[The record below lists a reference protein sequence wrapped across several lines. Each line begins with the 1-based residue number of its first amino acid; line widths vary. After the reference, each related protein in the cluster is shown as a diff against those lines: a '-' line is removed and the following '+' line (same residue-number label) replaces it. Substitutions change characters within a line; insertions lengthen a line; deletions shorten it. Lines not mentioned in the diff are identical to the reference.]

1 MSAIVE
7 IRNVKIGEGTPKI
20 CVPLTASTRESI
32 CTSAEALKGHP
43 FDMVEWR
50 ADFFEELLDPQAVN
64 ETLQELREIL
74 GDIPL
79 LFTVRTKEE
88 GGNVRLDA
96 ETYLGV
102 NIRAMRTGLPDLVDA
117 EIFRGDDITYMMVEA
132 AHGQGMKVIASNHDF
147 SRTPK
152 KEELMRRLCKMQEME
167 ADIAKLAV
175 MPRTER
181 DVLTLLDATLA
192 MKELH
197 QDTPIVT
204 MAMGELGV
212 ISRLAGQLFG
222 SAITF
227 GSVGEVSA
235 PGQIPVEKLYE
246 FLKDL
251 KLG

>member
-7 IRNVKIGEGTPKI
+7 IRNVKIGVGTPKI
-20 CVPLTASTRESI
+20 CVPLTASTREGI
-32 CTSAEALKGHP
+32 RTSAEALKGHS

-50 ADFFEELLDPQAVN
+50 ADFFEELLNSQAVK
-64 ETLQELREIL
+64 EMLQELREIL
-74 GDIPL
+74 RDIPL

-88 GGNVRLDA
+88 GGNIRLDA

-102 NIRAMRTGLPDLVDA
+102 NIRAIRTGLADLVDA

-132 AHGQGMKVIASNHDF
+132 AHDQGTKVIASNHDF
-147 SRTPK
+147 GGTPK

-197 QDTPIVT
+197 QDTPVVT
-204 MAMGELGV
+204 MAMGQLGV
-212 ISRLAGQLFG
+212 VSRLTGQLFG
-222 SAITF
+222 SAVTF

-235 PGQIPVEKLYE
+235 PGQIPVEKLGGLLE
-246 FLKDL
+246 IL
-251 KLG
+251 KLD

>member
-1 MSAIVE
+1 
-7 IRNVKIGEGTPKI
+7 
-20 CVPLTASTRESI
+20 
-32 CTSAEALKGHP
+32 
-43 FDMVEWR
+43 
-50 ADFFEELLDPQAVN
+50 
-64 ETLQELREIL
+64 
-74 GDIPL
+74 
-79 LFTVRTKEE
+79 
-88 GGNVRLDA
+88 
-96 ETYLGV
+96 
-102 NIRAMRTGLPDLVDA
+102 MRTGLPDLVDA

-227 GSVGEVSA
+227 GSVGEMSA

>member
-1 MSAIVE
+1 
-7 IRNVKIGEGTPKI
+7 
-20 CVPLTASTRESI
+20 
-32 CTSAEALKGHP
+32 
-43 FDMVEWR
+43 
-50 ADFFEELLDPQAVN
+50 
-64 ETLQELREIL
+64 
-74 GDIPL
+74 
-79 LFTVRTKEE
+79 
-88 GGNVRLDA
+88 
-96 ETYLGV
+96 
-102 NIRAMRTGLPDLVDA
+102 
-117 EIFRGDDITYMMVEA
+117 
-132 AHGQGMKVIASNHDF
+132 
-147 SRTPK
+147 
-152 KEELMRRLCKMQEME
+152 MRRLCKMQEME